1 MKFFLRLLL
10 LSLIASLLSTT
21 VAAQENGVSD
31 ERFAHLKRGINLTGW
46 FWYAPE
52 TTAGI
57 ENRFHDADFQLI
69 HDLGFTF
76 ARVPLDLDFLLDE
89 ERDDLLNPENLAL
102 FDNGIQRLLDH
113 DVAVVV
119 DLHSTSL
126 ADSDA
131 ANYSGALEDP
141 AFVDVFIEFWQSF
154 AAHLSQYDPE
164 TMFFGP
170 MNEPVFEDD
179 PSAWLPIQERL
190 LAAIREVAPEHTL
203 IATGALWSSRE
214 TLLQMTPLADTN
226 IVYDFHFYD
235 PFVFT
240 HQGATWTWD
249 AVTSMRGLPY
259 PSSPEAVQAAADK
272 LSNDESRQAVL
283 DYGQQRWDGVKV
295 EAEIARV
302 ADWAQQN
309 AVRIICTEFGTYSL
323 YAPETDRALWIH
335 DTRTAFEK
343 YGIGWAMWEY
353 DESFGVV
360 THSGSNPIV
369 DQPVAEALG
378 LNSVE

>member
-1 MKFFLRLLL
+1 VKFFLRLMLL
-10 LSLIASLLSTT
+10 GLLVSFIGG
-21 VAAQENGVSD
+21 VVVAQESGVSD
-31 ERFAHLKRGINLTGW
+31 ERFAKLARGINLTGW

-52 TTAGI
+52 TDVDV

-76 ARVPLDLDFLLDE
+76 VRVPIDLDFVMDE
-89 ERDDLLNPENLAL
+89 GQDDLLDPEKLAL
-102 FDNGIQRLLDH
+102 LDSGIQRLLDH
-113 DVAVVV
+113 DLAVVV

-141 AFVDVFIEFWQSF
+141 VFVDVFVEFWQAF
-154 AAHLSQYDPE
+154 AAHLEQYDPE

-190 LAAIREVAPEHTL
+190 LTAIREVAPEHTL

-214 TLLQMTPLADTN
+214 TLLEMTPLADPN

-240 HQGATWTWD
+240 HQGASWTWD
-249 AVTSMRGLPY
+249 AVEAMRDIPY

-272 LSNDESRQAVL
+272 LRNDEAKAAVL
-283 DYGQQRWDGVKV
+283 DYGQQRWDAARI

-302 ADWAQQN
+302 ADWASEN
-309 AVRIICTEFGTYSL
+309 NVHIICTEFGTYRP
-323 YAPETDRALWIH
+323 YAPDADRALWIH

-360 THSGSNPIV
+360 LQSGRNPVV

-378 LNSVE
+378 LNS